1 MSFESWTQLDTWNWE
16 HVHGASPWMFSFEFW
31 HITSNCA
38 CRKGQVILWN
48 QVSKYLAAFFFWN
61 WFFNILQPCSTII
74 PWIPWSVLLESL
86 HQATGRCHGE
96 LLWRFAGGWW
106 LLLGVDHDGG
116 CTFPAGLCQIRAFLL
131 LQSISGLKLP
141 TTVDLDVPKPST
153 VRAGSFEIPMFH
165 LLCFPIG
172 QSHWKLQLPNMC
184 WLSRVVFPCFSPEI
198 IFNTP
203 QKPSFSRRYIHL
215 YIWDCWMGL
224 FNVGGVV
231 VPFYLL
237 RPSKYA
243 E

>member
-1 MSFESWTQLDTWNWE
+1 
-16 HVHGASPWMFSFEFW
+16 
-31 HITSNCA
+31 
-38 CRKGQVILWN
+38 
-48 QVSKYLAAFFFWN
+48 
-61 WFFNILQPCSTII
+61 
-74 PWIPWSVLLESL
+74 
-86 HQATGRCHGE
+86 
-96 LLWRFAGGWW
+96 
-106 LLLGVDHDGG
+106 
-116 CTFPAGLCQIRAFLL
+116 